1 MTTKKIKTQRGKLTG
16 KQIDKMREMY
26 MKYMPITELAST
38 FNVVRSTVTWHI
50 NSNSWQAERKMAEN
64 EIFNSFTDA
73 KKTDFVKMTQAA
85 VEIMSRSLG
94 HLATRHEPPS
104 INEATRASDILKT
117 LDNILRLDDG
127 KPTDIV
133 ENQDKPLTSK
143 ELKKKIAKDP
153 FANMEKDDEETK
165 KH

>member
-26 MKYMPITELAST
+26 MKYMSITELAAT

-85 VEIMSRSLG
+85 VEIMS
-94 HLATRHEPPS
+94 PS
-104 INEATRASDILKT
+104 ITEATRASDILKT
-117 LDNILRLDDG
+117 LDNILRLDEG

-133 ENQDKPLTSK
+133 ESQDKPLTSK
-143 ELKKKIAKDP
+143 ELKKKIAADP
-153 FANMEKDDEETK
+153 FADVKMEKEDEK
-165 KH
+165 SKH